1 MKEKKYFYEMNSSY
15 LNILS
20 IALFVFMIM
29 LTVIII
35 KVFNL
40 NIEINNFNMSI
51 TYFLLFP
58 YMMVHEILHSIG
70 YVINGV
76 KFNKIS
82 YGIHLEKGILCCS
95 CKQEI
100 ERKCILWSL
109 IYPLL
114 FIGIITYILGLIFNL
129 PILLMLSIINI
140 AGCIGDI
147 IMFLEFIKIDDF
159 KYFEYDNP
167 LAFGITTSKDMSN
180 YKMFALKQFD
190 EKNYKQTNNK
200 KIEISKTSILFLVF
214 YYLIG
219 IINIIL

>member
-20 IALFVFMIM
+20 IALFVFMIV
-29 LTVIII
+29 LTIIII
-35 KVFNL
+35 KIFNL
-40 NIEINNFNMSI
+40 NIVINNFSMCV
-51 TYFLLFP
+51 TYFLVFP
-58 YMMVHEILHSIG
+58 YMIVHEILHSIG
-70 YVINGV
+70 YVINGA
-76 KFNKIS
+76 KYSKIS
-82 YGIHLEKGILCCS
+82 YGMHLEKGILCCS

-100 ERKCILWSL
+100 ERKTILWSL

-114 FIGIITYILGLIFNL
+114 FIGIITYILGLILNL
-129 PILLMLSIINI
+129 SILLMLSIINI

-147 IMFLEFIKIDDF
+147 IMFLEFRKLKNF

-167 LAFGITTSKDMSN
+167 MAFGLITDKDMNN
-180 YKMFALKQFD
+180 YKMFALKQIE
-190 EKNYKQTNNK
+190 EKDFKQTLNK
-200 KIEISKTSILFLVF
+200 KVTISKQSILFITF